1 MRRLVAVLALI
12 LVLVALFM
20 SVDSASVTGKELE
33 GKRVL
38 MVVAPEGYKEEELSV
53 PSGIFKDSGA
63 EVVVA
68 STRTGIARGMSGGE
82 VAVNLSVGDVNISNY
97 DAIVIVGG
105 VGSMKYLWDDSDLR
119 DMVRAAYDNHKAVAA
134 ICLSPVVLA
143 RAGILRDKECT
154 AFVTAKEELIKNG
167 GMYRDAGVVVSGN
180 IVTAK
185 GQEYAREFAM
195 AVSDVMLNRSSS
207 RPYEMPSPEP
217 EGFGFVTSLVAV
229 AITVVSVLFALRL

>member
-1 MRRLVAVLALI
+1 MGRLVAVLV

-53 PSGIFKDSGA
+53 PSSIFKDSGA

-82 VAVNLSVGDVNISNY
+82 VAVNLSVGDVNISDY

-167 GMYRDAGVVVSGN
+167 GRYQDAGVVVSGN

-185 GQEYAREFAM
+185 GPEYAREFAM

-217 EGFGFVTSLVAV
+217 EGFVTSLVAV
-229 AITVVSVLFALRL
+229 AIAVVSVLFALRLRR

>member
-1 MRRLVAVLALI
+1 MRRLVAVLVLI

-38 MVVAPEGYKEEELSV
+38 MVVAPEGYKEELSV
-53 PSGIFKDSGA
+53 PLGIFKDSGA

-82 VAVNLSVGDVNISNY
+82 VAVNLSVSDVNISNY

-119 DMVRAAYDNHKAVAA
+119 DMVRAAYDNHKTVAA

-185 GQEYAREFAM
+185 GPNM
-195 AVSDVMLNRSSS
+195 HVSSLWRS
-207 RPYEMPSPEP
+207 RM
-217 EGFGFVTSLVAV
+217 
-229 AITVVSVLFALRL
+229 

>member
-1 MRRLVAVLALI
+1 MGRLVAVLV
-12 LVLVALFM
+12 LVLVALFI

-53 PSGIFKDSGA
+53 PSGIFEDSGA

-82 VAVNLSVGDVNISNY
+82 VAVNLSVGDVNISDY

-167 GMYRDAGVVVSGN
+167 GRYRDAGVVVSGN

-185 GQEYAREFAM
+185 GPEYAREFAM

-217 EGFGFVTSLVAV
+217 EGFVTSLVAV
-229 AITVVSVLFALRL
+229 AIAVVSVLFALRLRR

>member
-1 MRRLVAVLALI
+1 MGRLVAVLV
-12 LVLVALFM
+12 LVLVALFI

-53 PSGIFKDSGA
+53 PSGIFEDSGA

-82 VAVNLSVGDVNISNY
+82 VAVNLSVGDVNISDY

-167 GMYRDAGVVVSGN
+167 GRYRDAGVVVSGN

-185 GQEYAREFAM
+185 GPEYAREFAM

-217 EGFGFVTSLVAV
+217 EGFVTSLVAV
-229 AITVVSVLFALRL
+229 AIAVVSVLFALRLRL

>member
-1 MRRLVAVLALI
+1 MGRLVAVLV
-12 LVLVALFM
+12 LVLVVLFM

-82 VAVNLSVGDVNISNY
+82 VAVNLSVGDVNISDY

-167 GMYRDAGVVVSGN
+167 GRYRDAGVVVSGN

-185 GQEYAREFAM
+185 GPEYAREFAM

-217 EGFGFVTSLVAV
+217 EGFVTSLVAV
-229 AITVVSVLFALRL
+229 AIAVVSVLFALRWRL

>member
-1 MRRLVAVLALI
+1 MRRLMAVLL
-12 LVLVALFM
+12 LVLVALFI

-68 STRTGIARGMSGGE
+68 STRTGIARGMSCGE
-82 VAVNLSVGDVNISNY
+82 VAVNLSVGDVNISDY

-167 GMYRDAGVVVSGN
+167 GRYQDAGVVVSGN

-185 GQEYAREFAM
+185 GPEYAREFAM

-217 EGFGFVTSLVAV
+217 EGFVTSLVAV
-229 AITVVSVLFALRL
+229 AIAVVSVLFALRLRR

>member
-1 MRRLVAVLALI
+1 MRRLVAVLVLI

-20 SVDSASVTGKELE
+20 SSASVTGKELE

-53 PSGIFKDSGA
+53 PSSIFKDSGA

-82 VAVNLSVGDVNISNY
+82 VAVNLSVGDVNISDY

-119 DMVRAAYDNHKAVAA
+119 DMVRAACDNHKTVAA

-143 RAGILRDKECT
+143 RAGILGDKECT

-185 GQEYAREFAM
+185 GPEYAREFAM

-217 EGFGFVTSLVAV
+217 EGFVTSFVAV
-229 AITVVSVLFALRL
+229 AIAVVSVLFALRLRL

>member
-1 MRRLVAVLALI
+1 MRRLVAVLVLI

-53 PSGIFKDSGA
+53 PSSIFKDSGA

-119 DMVRAAYDNHKAVAA
+119 DMVRAAYDNHKTVAA

-167 GMYRDAGVVVSGN
+167 GRYRDVGVVVSGN

-185 GQEYAREFAM
+185 GPEYAREFAM

-217 EGFGFVTSLVAV
+217 EGFVTSLVAV
-229 AITVVSVLFALRL
+229 AIAVVSVLFALRLRR

>member
-1 MRRLVAVLALI
+1 MRRLVAVLVLI

-20 SVDSASVTGKELE
+20 SSASVTGKELE

-53 PSGIFKDSGA
+53 PSSIFKDSGA

-82 VAVNLSVGDVNISNY
+82 VAVNLSVGDVNISDY

-119 DMVRAAYDNHKAVAA
+119 DMVRAACDNHKTVAA

-154 AFVTAKEELIKNG
+154 AFVTAKKELIKNG

-185 GQEYAREFAM
+185 GPEYAREFAM

-217 EGFGFVTSLVAV
+217 EGFVTSFVAV
-229 AITVVSVLFALRL
+229 AMAVVSVLFALRLRL

>member
-1 MRRLVAVLALI
+1 MGRLVAVLV
-12 LVLVALFM
+12 LVLVVLFI

-53 PSGIFKDSGA
+53 PSSIFKDSGA

-82 VAVNLSVGDVNISNY
+82 VAVNLSVGDVNISDY

-167 GMYRDAGVVVSGN
+167 GRYRDAGVVVSGN

-185 GQEYAREFAM
+185 GPEYAREFAM

-217 EGFGFVTSLVAV
+217 EGFVTSLVAV
-229 AITVVSVLFALRL
+229 AIAVVSVLFALRWRL

>member
-1 MRRLVAVLALI
+1 MGRLVAVLV

-53 PSGIFKDSGA
+53 PSSIFEDSGA

-82 VAVNLSVGDVNISNY
+82 VAVNLSVGDVNISDY

-119 DMVRAAYDNHKAVAA
+119 DMVRAAYDNHKTVAA

-167 GMYRDAGVVVSGN
+167 GRYQDAGVVVSGN

-185 GQEYAREFAM
+185 GPEYAREFAM

-217 EGFGFVTSLVAV
+217 EGFVTSLVAV
-229 AITVVSVLFALRL
+229 AIAVVSVLFALRLRR

>member
-1 MRRLVAVLALI
+1 MGRLVAVLV
-12 LVLVALFM
+12 LVLVVLFI
-20 SVDSASVTGKELE
+20 SSASVTGKELE

-53 PSGIFKDSGA
+53 PSGIFEDSGA

-82 VAVNLSVGDVNISNY
+82 VAVNLSVGDVNISDY

-167 GMYRDAGVVVSGN
+167 GRYQDAGVVVSGN

-185 GQEYAREFAM
+185 GPEYAREFAM

-217 EGFGFVTSLVAV
+217 EGFVTSFVAV
-229 AITVVSVLFALRL
+229 AIAVVSVLFALRLRR

>member
-1 MRRLVAVLALI
+1 MKRLVAVLVLI

-33 GKRVL
+33 GKRDL
-38 MVVAPEGYKEEELSV
+38 MVVAPEGYKGEELSV
-53 PSGIFKDSGA
+53 PSGIFKELGA

-119 DMVRAAYDNHKAVAA
+119 DMVRAAYDNHKTVAA

-167 GMYRDAGVVVSGN
+167 GRYRDVGVVVSGN

-185 GQEYAREFAM
+185 GPEYAREFAM

-217 EGFGFVTSLVAV
+217 EGFVTSLVAV
-229 AITVVSVLFALRL
+229 AIAVVSVLFALRLRR